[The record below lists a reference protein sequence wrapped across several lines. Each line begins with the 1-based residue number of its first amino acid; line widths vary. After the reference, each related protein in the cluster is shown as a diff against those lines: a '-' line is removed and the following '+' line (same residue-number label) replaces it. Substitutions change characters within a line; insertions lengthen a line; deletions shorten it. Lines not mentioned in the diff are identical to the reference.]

1 MTCEL
6 GSWAP
11 KVPLKYLQNS
21 ILIRLLEK
29 VFKEPYS
36 NNVCNHT
43 FEKSYFL
50 GYFKDTA
57 TVFAAPGQGRPRGQ
71 PPQGT
76 KQARCPQSGCDKVRP
91 EVPNRIDCT
100 KHKHLQMLRLEDFY
114 DDQLIVRKVQRME
127 KAAAQAAEDDDS
139 EEDALPRGTQR
150 NRPTQIDDDEDDDSV
165 AEQEQRRRA
174 ITKIKRER
182 QRSHSVHVARAAAL
196 EPDEEEVDAM
206 DTD

>member
-1 MTCEL
+1 M
-6 GSWAP
+6 
-11 KVPLKYLQNS
+11 
-21 ILIRLLEK
+21 
-29 VFKEPYS
+29 FKEPYS

-50 GYFKDTA
+50 EYFKDTA

-76 KQARCPQSGCDKVRP
+76 KQARCPQSGCEKVRP
-91 EVPNRIDCT
+91 EVPNGIDCT

-139 EEDALPRGTQR
+139 EEDARPRGTQR
-150 NRPTQIDDDEDDDSV
+150 NRPTQIDDEDDESV
-165 AEQEQRRRA
+165 AEQEQRRRT
-174 ITKIKRER
+174 ITNIKREG
-182 QRSHSVHVARAAAL
+182 QRSHGIRLARAAAL
-196 EPDEEEVDAM
+196 MPDEEEPDAM